1 MDILKQCPVW
11 DDMCEM
17 IVSLNFIKDMF
28 IARSKPGSLQVT
40 KFLVVKLMAELLAL
54 HGCILQYPIFLRD
67 DRNHFFKRN
76 LKNLFQV
83 MFFVRKLISKK
94 DLNNIPATCVEI
106 RGPLEISSPRF
117 NEAIGWSWSWPWR
130 SKAVVPEKVA
140 SSKSGGRPETKGS
153 KFETGYLEKPQIEY
167 MLYLLYIITY
177 LICIHIHTCFYY
189 ICMIYIHII
198 SCYPFPPGD
207 IQIHMTFLG
216 SRCKMRF
223 YSGGGRGASCSG
235 SNICV
240 EKLELLSSCTRPPF
254 GRDPA
259 TLV

>member
-1 MDILKQCPVW
+1 
-11 DDMCEM
+11 MC
-17 IVSLNFIKDMF
+17 LN
-28 IARSKPGSLQVT
+28 Q
-40 KFLVVKLMAELLAL
+40 
-54 HGCILQYPIFLRD
+54 
-67 DRNHFFKRN
+67 RN
-76 LKNLFQV
+76 LKIIFQV
-83 MFFVRKLISKK
+83 LFFFGKLIYKRILTTSRQHLLKS
-94 DLNNIPATCVEI
+94 PGF
-106 RGPLEISSPRF
+106 RGSTGDPLEISSPRS

-207 IQIHMTFLG
+207 IQIHIDVPG
-216 SRCKMRF
+216 
-223 YSGGGRGASCSG
+223 
-235 SNICV
+235 V
-240 EKLELLSSCTRPPF
+240 
-254 GRDPA
+254 
-259 TLV
+259 